1 MDVATTDLIQTLSLT
16 MGVAWASGINLYAA
30 LFMLGWMGSSGELA
44 LPEDMQ
50 VLTNPLVM
58 GAAGFMYCVEFFADK
73 VPGVDT
79 GWDAI
84 HAFIRIPAGAMLAAS
99 AVGDVGPGV
108 ELAAAI
114 LGGSLATGSY
124 ATKAGSRVMI
134 NTSPEPFSNWT
145 ASITED
151 VIVIGGLWTA
161 LNHPWLFVIAL
172 VLFIILMIWL
182 LPKLWRGIKGVFRFI
197 GRVLGIVKDE
207 PVPSAPPASGN
218 MEIPTT
224 IQIES
229 SQPPTEK

>member
-1 MDVATTDLIQTLSLT
+1 MDVATTDLVQTIALT

-73 VPGVDT
+73 TPGVDT

-84 HAFIRIPAGAMLAAS
+84 HSFIRIPAGAMLAAS
-99 AVGDVGPGV
+99 AVGDVGAGV

-114 LGGSLATGSY
+114 LGGTLATGSHL
-124 ATKAGSRVMI
+124 TKAGSRVMI
-134 NTSPEPFSNWT
+134 NTSPEPFSNWA

-151 VIVIGGLWTA
+151 ALVIGGLWTA
-161 LNHPWLFVIAL
+161 MNHPWLFILLL
-172 VLFIILMIWL
+172 VLFIAIMIWL

-197 GRVLGIVKDE
+197 GRVLGIVKEE
-207 PVPSAPPASGN
+207 PPAPPVS
-218 MEIPTT
+218 PTVET
-224 IQIES
+224 TTAQIES
-229 SQPPTEK
+229 TQPPAEK

>member
-30 LFMLGWMGSSGELA
+30 LFMLGWMGSSGNMT
-44 LPEDMQ
+44 LPADMQ

-58 GAAGFMYCVEFFADK
+58 AAAGFMYCVEFFADK
-73 VPGVDT
+73 TPGVDT

-124 ATKAGSRVMI
+124 ATKAGSRIMI
-134 NTSPEPFSNWT
+134 NTSPEPFSNWV
-145 ASITED
+145 ASVAED
-151 VIVIGGLWTA
+151 VMVVGGLWTA
-161 LNHPWLFVIAL
+161 LNHPWLFIVLL
-172 VLFIILMIWL
+172 VLFIVLMIWL

-197 GRVLGIVKDE
+197 GRVLGIVKE
-207 PVPSAPPASGN
+207 PPVPPPPAPAATPLSGPAEPAPPPAD
-218 MEIPTT
+218 
-224 IQIES
+224 
-229 SQPPTEK
+229 K